1 MTREVLNTVCG
12 MDLKD
17 INTQMALQCA
27 PLIAGIK
34 ISNLFIIEND
44 TLYDAVRSLEKL
56 KLSYFI
62 LLRTAD
68 KTTFL
73 LYDEEGLKKYLSED
87 GVRKLLRKMGYG
99 CCNLIDT
106 LRCFRIKYRQYA
118 SENKGFP
125 HELGLFLGYPPE
137 DVSGFIEN
145 CGENSLYTG
154 YWKVYADLPA
164 KLKLFRRYERAKESL
179 IMLVSQGLS
188 VADIMEARPDYRI
201 CAAAV

>member
-1 MTREVLNTVCG
+1 MNREVLKTVCG
-12 MDLKD
+12 MNMKD
-17 INTQMALQCA
+17 VNTQMALQCA
-27 PLIAGIK
+27 PLITGIK

-44 TLYDAVRSLEKL
+44 TFYDAVRILERL

-73 LYDEEGLKKYLSED
+73 LYDETGLKDYLSED
-87 GVRKLLRKMGYG
+87 SVKRLLKKMGYG
-99 CCNLIDT
+99 CFDLMDT
-106 LRCFRIKYRQYA
+106 LRSFRIRYRQYA

-125 HELGLFLGYPPE
+125 HELGLFLGYPAE
-137 DVSGFIEN
+137 DVIGFIDN
-145 CGENSLYTG
+145 CGANSLYTG
-154 YWKVYADLPA
+154 YWKVYANLPA
-164 KLKLFRRYERAKESL
+164 KLKLFRMYEIAKESL

-188 VADIMEARPDYRI
+188 MADIMEGCTNNDI